1 MEYHQRSPRP
11 VACVAKWC
19 GLFARLPCCPARCVH
34 AVETLDLSYLFEDT
48 ESDVFR
54 LLMDTYGYLL
64 WMWLFW
70 MRFLWSLSSDNSASL
85 RQQTYQMREQDRHAR
100 MAPSLMDAYRSACTR
115 WLILLIM
122 FHLQR
127 SEPVPCCSWF
137 CLEYVSSFLQGRQRM
152 PAQMLHLQ

>member
-54 LLMDTYGYLL
+54 LLMPTYAYL
-64 WMWLFW
+64 WL
-70 MRFLWSLSSDNSASL
+70 LVVDVIVLDASL

-122 FHLQR
+122 FHLRR

-152 PAQMLHLQ
+152 PAHMLHLQ